1 MKVIINNVEYE
12 GLPGETL
19 MELAK
24 RNKVYIPNLCHKE
37 GFEGQGRCRLCMV
50 EAKEGN
56 RTKIVSAC
64 VYPVQ
69 DGLEVITDSDRIR
82 AMRKNIILLLL
93 LKTPNNEY
101 IKQLAEE
108 YEIKAPAGY
117 VDLNSN
123 ENCIL
128 CGLCVKA
135 CEKLGTSAISL
146 VNRGTGKKVSTP
158 FDDPSK
164 DCIGCGACAQV
175 CPTNAITMTEING
188 IRTIWNK
195 EFKMVKCSICKKE
208 YTTEE
213 ALKFIETHLG
223 DEEEKICDT
232 CRKKIISERFKESYK
247 NIYGLP

>member
-1 MKVIINNVEYE
+1 
-12 GLPGETL
+12 
-19 MELAK
+19 
-24 RNKVYIPNLCHKE
+24 
-37 GFEGQGRCRLCMV
+37 MV

-64 VYPVQ
+64 VYPIQ
-69 DGLEVITDSDRIR
+69 DGLEVITDSERIS

-108 YEIKAPAGY
+108 YEVKPPAGY
-117 VDLNSN
+117 VDLSSN

-135 CEKLGTSAISL
+135 CEKMGTSAISL
-146 VNRGTGKKVSTP
+146 INRGTGKKVSTP
-158 FDDPSK
+158 YDDPSK

-195 EFKMVKCSICKKE
+195 EFTMVKCSLCNKE

-213 ALKFIETHLG
+213 ALKFIEAHLG
-223 DEEEKICDT
+223 DEEEKICDP

-247 NIYGLP
+247 NIYGQP